1 VDNLGGGDRVIV
13 TLTPNPAIDR
23 TVAIP
28 ALVRGEILR
37 ASAPMVEASGK
48 GVNVAKALLGNGHAA
63 KAVLVADRVL
73 GELLTEAGVPF
84 EAVDGAVRTNVS
96 LLEPDGTVTKV
107 NEPGTELSTPDRERL
122 LGMALKAGGELIAAS
137 GSLPPGMASDFY
149 AELVDRAKVPV
160 AVDTSGAALKAVV
173 GARPRLVKPNL
184 DELAE
189 LVGGRPQT
197 LADVVEAADAVR
209 VEGAEAVLVSLGPD
223 GALVVDGKGPV
234 HGESVVD
241 RPKNTVGAGDALL
254 AGFLAGGLEEAL
266 AYASAAVR
274 HRGTH
279 APPVTARDRAS
290 VRVHEQIDGSRRLG

>member
-1 VDNLGGGDRVIV
+1 MIV

-48 GVNVAKALLGNGHAA
+48 GVNVAKALLGNGYAA

-73 GELLTEAGVPF
+73 RELLTEAGVPF
-84 EAVDGAVRTNVS
+84 EAVDGQVRTNVS

-107 NEPGTELSTPDRERL
+107 NEPGTELSKEDRERL

-149 AELVDRAKVPV
+149 AELVDRATVPV

-189 LVGGRPQT
+189 LVGRRPQT

-209 VEGAEAVLVSLGPD
+209 AEGAEAVLVSLGAD
-223 GALVVDGKGPV
+223 GALLVDGNGPV

-241 RPKNTVGAGDALL
+241 CPKNTVGAGDALL
-254 AGFLAGGLEEAL
+254 AGFLAGGLAEAL

-279 APPVTARDRAS
+279 APPVTARDRTS